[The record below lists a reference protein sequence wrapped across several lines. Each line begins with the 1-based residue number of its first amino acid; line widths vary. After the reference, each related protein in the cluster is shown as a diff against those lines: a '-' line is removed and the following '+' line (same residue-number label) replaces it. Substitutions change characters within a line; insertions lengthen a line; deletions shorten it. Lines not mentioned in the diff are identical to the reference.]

1 MAPELFIVVVPLGKV
16 NSVPLGFAAG
26 LNAGT
31 VRVLGVTPGGTIAPV
46 PEVAVTGPATVAGV
60 AVTGPATVAG
70 VGVTLATAGAVV
82 PGLRVALVK
91 NGTAL
96 IVAPFNALAI
106 VGVMPVTTVVPGVP
120 VTPLI
125 TSTKV
130 GVTLVTHVAAE
141 AEDNSPALRPPT
153 VSAPRSV

>member
-1 MAPELFIVVVPLGKV
+1 MAPELFAVVLPLGKV

-26 LNAGT
+26 SNAGT

-46 PEVAVTGPATVAGV
+46 PEVAGTGPATVAGVAVTGPATVAGV

-96 IVAPFNALAI
+96 IVAPFKALAI

-130 GVTLVTHVAAE
+130 
-141 AEDNSPALRPPT
+141 
-153 VSAPRSV
+153 

>member
-1 MAPELFIVVVPLGKV
+1 
-16 NSVPLGFAAG
+16 
-26 LNAGT
+26 
-31 VRVLGVTPGGTIAPV
+31 
-46 PEVAVTGPATVAGV
+46 
-60 AVTGPATVAG
+60 
-70 VGVTLATAGAVV
+70 VV
-82 PGLRVALVK
+82 PGLRVALVT